1 MSAAVHILLLG
12 SLIFQT
18 PKEFPDL
25 SLKCSPLANA
35 KAEPVEM
42 PRATAYLVSGKDGA
56 HLEDRF
62 DVFDLWRSE
71 TIRARWRDGS
81 GNCFS
86 VSRIL
91 RKLTDGASGDCRTR
105 REWTPLNDDAAL
117 GAKDLDA
124 LDEAVYVLAP
134 VDIGERVK
142 PRRSQRQNL
151 FELWRYPTTN
161 DNAFVYVFRPR
172 VEGKASSEW
181 YLVTLVSDDLE
192 ASEKIDVWLDDVEW
206 IKPDKKAKRDA
217 AKSETELLAQDYRRN
232 VINYSDWHFTSA
244 TNVVVVDNMADASRV
259 HFISALTNGLPVM
272 QTEYRKMLP
281 SPLSDDSHIAAV
293 RIFDTREEYLAY
305 VGLDMKWSAALWS
318 PQHRELV
325 LYCPEQGFEALLRT
339 VWHEALHQH
348 LDYACSMIQSPAW
361 FNEGHAV
368 LFEHFHFNLDGEIV
382 FDAVPGAVAAIKSNP
397 SEIAEWLPSFLEMDY
412 PDFYSGSNEERIM
425 KYHIAWSIAYF
436 LQVGAPDVRF
446 QPFKNLRAD
455 LMKALVRTRSRT
467 EAVKAVLSGEM
478 QKDLIAEWLS
488 FWKKY

>member
-1 MSAAVHILLLG
+1 MSAAVHIFLLG
-12 SLIFQT
+12 SLIFQP

-86 VSRIL
+86 LSRIL

-142 PRRSQRQNL
+142 PCRSQRQNL
-151 FELWRYPTTN
+151 SELWRYPTTN

-244 TNVVVVDNMADASRV
+244 TNVVVVDNMADASRM

-325 LYCPEQGFEALLRT
+325 LYCPEQGFEALLCT